1 MFSSVCALPS
11 LASAESCP
19 SLFGWFTGTTAQS
32 DFSCTFMSAVR
43 FMAFADRSWFVA
55 QDVQEISRFS
65 CMLFLSVRGFS
76 DYAGP
81 SNPLAIMRGCCIAF
95 LPSERSR
102 RPVPSA
108 FRSSIAR
115 PTDTSVYA
123 SSGISR
129 RRLQDSRPGWIRCSF
144 PVGLFHPLQH
154 AGLSRRSP
162 GWPTNREL
170 A

>member
-43 FMAFADRSWFVA
+43 FMAFADRSWFVD

-65 CMLFLSVRGFS
+65 CMLCLSVRGFS

-81 SNPLAIMRGCCIAF
+81 SNPLAIIVVAV
-95 LPSERSR
+95 LPSSHRN
-102 RPVPSA
+102 
-108 FRSSIAR
+108 
-115 PTDTSVYA
+115 
-123 SSGISR
+123 G
-129 RRLQDSRPGWIRCSF
+129 
-144 PVGLFHPLQH
+144 VGVLFHPLFEAQ
-154 AGLSRRSP
+154 
-162 GWPTNREL
+162 
-170 A
+170 